1 MLWQGVDQ
9 RSSRT
14 TGSVIMKSCDQPGE
28 KTREVICA
36 GKAKISRK
44 IKCQKF
50 YWWFV
55 GGGIKPKL
63 MSSLFSTEF
72 RLNFS
77 ILKYWNLSLRL
88 QTMLERF
95 THKYSPATKGF
106 EMDSEIQFSEVDI
119 AVKVVLTRIDYSS
132 PSIGSKALRN

>member
-1 MLWQGVDQ
+1 MRMLWQGVDQ

-50 YWWFV
+50 YWWF
-55 GGGIKPKL
+55 GGG
-63 MSSLFSTEF
+63 
-72 RLNFS
+72 
-77 ILKYWNLSLRL
+77 
-88 QTMLERF
+88 
-95 THKYSPATKGF
+95 
-106 EMDSEIQFSEVDI
+106 V
-119 AVKVVLTRIDYSS
+119 
-132 PSIGSKALRN
+132 